1 MFNKLTAFAAAFAL
15 TASSALAGGLSPEI
29 IESSPEEV
37 VSPSPSV
44 NPAYIVVGVLAAL
57 LIIAAVNGGDD
68 DDSSD
73 GDDGDDDGDDDG
85 GDDQCTPTP
94 ALARVVVAIVPCP

>member
-15 TASSALAGGLSPEI
+15 TAPSALAGGLSPEI

-57 LIIAAVNGGDD
+57 LIVAAVNGG
-68 DDSSD
+68 
-73 GDDGDDDGDDDG
+73 DDGDDDG
-85 GDDQCTPTP
+85 GDDQCAPAPTT
-94 ALARVVVAIVPCP
+94 ARVAVAIVPCP

>member
-37 VSPSPSV
+37 VASPSV

-57 LIIAAVNGGDD
+57 LIIAAVISGDGDD
-68 DDSSD
+68 DD
-73 GDDGDDDGDDDG
+73 DDDE
-85 GDDQCTPTP
+85 CTSTTTTAAGAFAAGAFVAAPT
-94 ALARVVVAIVPCP
+94 CP

>member
-37 VSPSPSV
+37 VSAPAI
-44 NPAYIVVGVLAAL
+44 NPAYIVVGVLAAI
-57 LIIAAVNGGDD
+57 LIVAAVSG
-68 DDSSD
+68 
-73 GDDGDDDGDDDG
+73 GDDGDDDDE
-85 GDDQCTPTP
+85 CTPTT
-94 ALARVVVAIVPCP
+94 ATAAVAFAAVAFVAAPTCP

>member
-57 LIIAAVNGGDD
+57 LIVAAVNGGDD
-68 DDSSD
+68 
-73 GDDGDDDGDDDG
+73 GDDDDDDDGDG
-85 GDDQCTPTP
+85 GDDQCAPAPTT
-94 ALARVVVAIVPCP
+94 ARVAVAIVPCP

>member
-37 VSPSPSV
+37 VSAPAI
-44 NPAYIVVGVLAAL
+44 NPAYIVVGVLAAI
-57 LIIAAVNGGDD
+57 LIVAAVSG
-68 DDSSD
+68 
-73 GDDGDDDGDDDG
+73 GDDGDDDDDE
-85 GDDQCTPTP
+85 CTPTTTT
-94 ALARVVVAIVPCP
+94 ARVAVVVVPGP

>member
-37 VSPSPSV
+37 VASPSV

-57 LIIAAVNGGDD
+57 LIIAAVSSGDGDD
-68 DDSSD
+68 DD
-73 GDDGDDDGDDDG
+73 DDDDDD
-85 GDDQCTPTP
+85 DECTSTTTTAADAFAAVAFVAAPT
-94 ALARVVVAIVPCP
+94 CP